1 VSSAMTRSQHLE
13 KTNHLALLLVLTA
26 VCVCLLTG
34 RSQSAGAA
42 TVPFIAMAEL
52 MLQDG
57 SVLEPVLVSRRWR
70 WRMRMRKRFR
80 RHALRRIHRLR
91 KKRRYR
97 QKQRKHKKNLV
108 AAKKPN
114 RARAN
119 LICIGGRVKAR
130 RCRCSK
136 TASRY
141 KISRRVYGCMRAGKR
156 FVVPGIAKSIPDRKS
171 QSVLANASPPI
182 AVEVKAP
189 QIIARDVLVL
199 MNRTARAGGAEAV
212 ARKFGLE
219 ITGQW
224 TLDLVDR
231 RLVRYRIRDK
241 RTVTQV
247 IAALRSDPRVGA
259 PQHNYRYRSQ
269 TGGRKLPPADLQY
282 ALTKTAIKAAH
293 SLTRGRGA
301 RIAIIDSGIDVT
313 HPDLTNA
320 VAASFRV
327 AGKAAAQPG
336 DHGTAIAG
344 IIRARG
350 QIRGVAPE
358 ALLLDV
364 NVFRSPRSKE
374 PAFATTASILR
385 GLDWALSRRARIINM
400 SLAGPNDPMLQLAI
414 IAAYRN
420 RAIMVAAAG
429 NGGANAPSAY
439 PAAYEQV
446 IAVTATDVADRIY
459 GAANQGSYIAVAA
472 PGVDILAPALKHGH
486 LLQTGTSFAAAH
498 VSGIIALMIGR
509 TPKLTAPAVLRVLRD
524 TAGDLGQPGW
534 DETFGAG
541 RVNAFKSL
549 KLIAKSKQATRNP
562 K

>member
-1 VSSAMTRSQHLE
+1 
-13 KTNHLALLLVLTA
+13 
-26 VCVCLLTG
+26 
-34 RSQSAGAA
+34 
-42 TVPFIAMAEL
+42 
-52 MLQDG
+52 
-57 SVLEPVLVSRRWR
+57 
-70 WRMRMRKRFR
+70 MRKRFR
-80 RHALRRIHRLR
+80 RHGLRRIHRLR
-91 KKRRYR
+91 KKKRYR
-97 QKQRKHKKNLV
+97 RRHRRHKKPVV
-108 AAKKPN
+108 AMKK
-114 RARAN
+114 RHKVSAH

-130 RCRCSK
+130 RCRCPGK
-136 TASRY
+136 TVRF
-141 KISRRVYGCMRAGKR
+141 KIRRRVYGCMPAGKR
-156 FVVPGIAKSIPDRKS
+156 PVLPGVVNSVPGQPGDTAPARVSRPVAADITAPS
-171 QSVLANASPPI
+171 SV
-182 AVEVKAP
+182 
-189 QIIARDVLVL
+189 ARDVLV
-199 MNRTARAGGAEAV
+199 MMRRSARAADADAV
-212 ARKFGLE
+212 AREFRLE
-219 ITGQW
+219 ITGRW
-224 TLDLVDR
+224 VLDMMDT

-247 IAALRSDPRVGA
+247 IAALRNDPRVGA
-259 PQHNYRYRSQ
+259 PQPNYRYRPQ
-269 TGGRKLPPADLQY
+269 TGVRKLPPTDLQY
-282 ALTKTAIKAAH
+282 ALDKTGIMSAH

-313 HPDLTNA
+313 HPDLANA
-320 VAASFRV
+320 VAASFQV
-327 AGKAAAQPG
+327 AGKAAARPG

-358 ALLLDV
+358 AVLLDV
-364 NVFRSPRSKE
+364 NVFRSSGSKE

-400 SLAGPNDPMLQLAI
+400 SLAGPNDPMLQQAI

-429 NGGANAPSAY
+429 NGGANAPSAF

-459 GAANQGSYIAVAA
+459 GSANQGNYIAVAA
-472 PGVDILAPALKHGH
+472 PGVDILAPALKHAH

-498 VSGIIALMIGR
+498 VSGIIALIVGR
-509 TPKLTAPAVLRVLRD
+509 TPKLTARAVLRVLGE
-524 TAGDLGQPGW
+524 TAGDLGRPGW

-549 KLIAKSKQATRNP
+549 KLIAKSKQASWYL

>member
-1 VSSAMTRSQHLE
+1 MTRSEHLE
-13 KTNHLALLLVLTA
+13 RSNHPALLFVLAA
-26 VCVCLLTG
+26 VCVCLFTG
-34 RSQSAGAA
+34 RSQPAGAA
-42 TVPFIAMAEL
+42 TVPFIAMPEPV
-52 MLQDG
+52 LQDG
-57 SVLEPVLVSRRWR
+57 SLLEPVLVSRRWR

-80 RHALRRIHRLR
+80 RHALRRMHRLR

-97 QKQRKHKKNLV
+97 QKQRKHKKHLV

-114 RARAN
+114 RARAH
-119 LICIGGRVKAR
+119 LICIGGRVKTR
-130 RCRCSK
+130 RCRCPGK
-136 TASRY
+136 VARY
-141 KISRRVYGCMRAGKR
+141 KIRRRVYGCMPAGNR
-156 FVVPGIAKSIPDRKS
+156 PALPGVLNSGPGRPGDRDPARIRPPAAADIATPR
-171 QSVLANASPPI
+171 SV
-182 AVEVKAP
+182 
-189 QIIARDVLVL
+189 ARDVLV
-199 MNRTARAGGAEAV
+199 MMRRSAGAADAEAV
-212 ARKFGLE
+212 ARKFRLE
-219 ITGQW
+219 ITGRW
-224 TLDLVDR
+224 VLDIIDT

-259 PQHNYRYRSQ
+259 PQPNYRYRSQ
-269 TGGRKLPPADLQY
+269 AGGRKLPPADLQY
-282 ALTKTAIKAAH
+282 ALNKTGVMAAH

-313 HPDLTNA
+313 HPDLANA
-320 VAASFRV
+320 VAASFHV
-327 AGKAAAQPG
+327 AGKAAARPG

-358 ALLLDV
+358 AVLLDV
-364 NVFRSPRSKE
+364 NVFRSSRSKE

-459 GAANQGSYIAVAA
+459 GSANQGSYIAVAA
-472 PGVDILAPALKHGH
+472 PGVDVLAPALRHAH

-498 VSGIIALMIGR
+498 VSGIIALMVGR

-534 DETFGAG
+534 DETFGSG

-549 KLIAKSKQATRNP
+549 KLIAKSKQSSWYL

>member
-1 VSSAMTRSQHLE
+1 M
-13 KTNHLALLLVLTA
+13 
-26 VCVCLLTG
+26 
-34 RSQSAGAA
+34 
-42 TVPFIAMAEL
+42 
-52 MLQDG
+52 
-57 SVLEPVLVSRRWR
+57 
-70 WRMRMRKRFR
+70 RMRMRKRFR

-91 KKRRYR
+91 KKRLYR
-97 QKQRKHKKNLV
+97 QKQRKHKKHFV
-108 AAKKPN
+108 AVKKPN
-114 RARAN
+114 RARSH

-130 RCRCSK
+130 RCRCPGK
-136 TASRY
+136 VVRY
-141 KISRRVYGCMRAGKR
+141 KIRRRVYGCLPAGKR
-156 FVVPGIAKSIPDRKS
+156 PLLPGVVKSEPGRPGDTDTARMRS
-171 QSVLANASPPI
+171 LAAAGINSPGT
-182 AVEVKAP
+182 V
-189 QIIARDVLVL
+189 ARDVLV
-199 MNRTARAGGAEAV
+199 MMRRASGAADAEAV
-212 ARKFGLE
+212 ARKFRLE
-219 ITGQW
+219 ITGRW
-224 TLDLVDR
+224 TLEMMDT

-247 IAALRSDPRVGA
+247 IAALRGDPRVGA
-259 PQHNYRYRSQ
+259 SQPNFRYRPQS
-269 TGGRKLPPADLQY
+269 GGRKLPPADLQY
-282 ALTKTAIKAAH
+282 AFDKTAIMSAH

-313 HPDLTNA
+313 HPDLANA
-320 VAASFRV
+320 VEASFQV
-327 AGKAAAQPG
+327 AGKAAARPG
-336 DHGTAIAG
+336 NHGTAIAG

-350 QIRGVAPE
+350 RIRGVAPE

-364 NVFRSPRSKE
+364 NVFRSSRSKE
-374 PAFATTASILR
+374 PAFATTASVLR

-400 SLAGPNDPMLQLAI
+400 SLAGPSDPMLQQAI

-472 PGVDILAPALKHGH
+472 PGVDILAPALKHAH

-498 VSGIIALMIGR
+498 VSGIIALMVGR
-509 TPKLTAPAVLRVLRD
+509 TPKLAAPAVLRMLRD
-524 TAGDLGQPGW
+524 TAGDLGRPGW

-549 KLIAKSKQATRNP
+549 KMLEKPKQSYWYSK
-562 K
+562 